1 MQIVI
6 FDPVTPA
13 PYALS
18 GSRQKP
24 LGGTEATV
32 VRIAEAMDAIV
43 VQHNRIENDGRYRNP
58 SSCPEPTH
66 LVVLREAPA
75 ALEIAKRFPRARK
88 VLWLHDLAAPTMD
101 RGKKLHKYAPQ
112 LAAEGFTLVCVS
124 DFHAQQVRENF
135 LSLPAAQRPR
145 VTRVY
150 NPVDV
155 SAAAAQSIP
164 FDPNKLVFFSSPH
177 KGLEYATTIFGQL
190 RSKNRDL
197 RLYIANPGYLAD
209 AAKAQPGVVNLGA
222 VPHHVIL
229 EHVKSALCTF
239 YPNYVYPE
247 TFGLALAES
256 NALGTPVL
264 AHGIGAA
271 AEVLNGDRQ
280 IIDVPKARG
289 LADSVFWRWPALRPP
304 GEAMLG
310 LLGCANAYGE
320 RIRDWQGGGRPV
332 VSGRPEFSIDSV
344 VAAWNE
350 VHGLDADENTLLAE
364 RA

>member
-13 PYALS
+13 PYSLS
-18 GSRQKP
+18 RAQAKP

-43 VQHNRIENDGRYRNP
+43 VQHNRIDNEGRYRNP
-58 SSCPEPTH
+58 AACPEPTH
-66 LVVLREAPA
+66 LVVLREAQA
-75 ALEIAKRFPRARK
+75 ALEIAKRYPDARK
-88 VLWLHDLAAPTMD
+88 ILWLHDLAATSMD
-101 RGKKLHKYAPQ
+101 RGKKLLKYAPQ
-112 LAAEGFTLVCVS
+112 LAAQGFTLVCVS

-135 LSLPAAQRPR
+135 LSLPSEQRPR

-155 SAAAAQSIP
+155 SAASEQTLP

-177 KGLEYATTIFGQL
+177 KGLEYATIIFSQL
-190 RSKNRDL
+190 RSKNPDL

-209 AAKAQPGVVNLGA
+209 AAKAQPGVINLGI
-222 VPHHVIL
+222 VPHHIIL

-264 AHGIGAA
+264 THGIGAA
-271 AEVLNGDRQ
+271 VEVLNGDRQ
-280 IIDVPKARG
+280 IIDVPKARD
-289 LADSVFWRWPALRPP
+289 LADSVFWHWPALRRS
-304 GEAMLG
+304 GEALLGMLG
-310 LLGCANAYGE
+310 GANAYGE
-320 RIRDWQGGGRPV
+320 RIREWQQGGRPAV
-332 VSGRPEFSIDSV
+332 CGRPEFAIDNV

-350 VHGLDADENTLLAE
+350 VHNLKADQLNLLSE

>member
-6 FDPVTPA
+6 FDPVAPA
-13 PYALS
+13 PYSAS
-18 GSRQKP
+18 GSHEKP

-32 VRIAEAMDAIV
+32 VRIAEAMDAVV
-43 VQHNRIENDGRYRNP
+43 VQHNRIENEGRYRNP
-58 SSCPEPTH
+58 ASSGEATH
-66 LVVLREAPA
+66 LVVLREAQA
-75 ALEIAKRFPRARK
+75 ALEIAKRFPHAHK
-88 VLWLHDLAAPTMD
+88 ILWLHDLAAPTMD
-101 RGKKLHKYAPQ
+101 RGKKLLMYAPQ
-112 LAAEGFTLVCVS
+112 LAAERFTLVCVS

-135 LSLPAAQRPR
+135 LSLPASQRPR

-155 SAAAAQSIP
+155 SAGASQTGP

-177 KGLEYATTIFGQL
+177 KGLEYATTIFAQL
-190 RSKNRDL
+190 RAKNPDL

-209 AAKAQPGVVNLGA
+209 AANTQPGVVNLGA
-222 VPHHVIL
+222 VPHHIIL

-239 YPNYVYPE
+239 YPNYVYAE

-264 AHGIGAA
+264 THGIGAA
-271 AEVLNGDRQ
+271 AEVLNGDGQ
-280 IIDVPKARG
+280 IIDVPRARG
-289 LADSVFWRWPALRPP
+289 VADSVFWHWPALRRS

-310 LLGCANAYGE
+310 MLGCANAYGA
-320 RIRDWQGGGRPV
+320 RIRDWQTGSRPV
-332 VSGRPEFSIDSV
+332 VSGRPEFSIYSV

-350 VHGLDADENTLLAE
+350 VHGA
-364 RA
+364 RANLEPPLVVRA